1 LNLKR
6 LEGVSVRTSMNN
18 PTENHM
24 RVIQPS
30 CTLPSLTS
38 PGCGCAPR
46 QKAAGGKAA
55 SAAAATAGAAAL
67 TALAAAACTA
77 CCVLP
82 FTLPAVILAGAG
94 GFIAVLDHAHGWVT
108 RLAVLVVICAWLWI
122 GWQVRKTKRRASRLT
137 VVMMVVATLLT
148 AAASSWPVL
157 EPIAFHALGIA
168 KKRAIPHNE

>member
-1 LNLKR
+1 
-6 LEGVSVRTSMNN
+6 
-18 PTENHM
+18 M

-55 SAAAATAGAAAL
+55 SAAAMTAGAAAM

-108 RLAVLVVICAWLWI
+108 RFAVFVVICAWLWI
-122 GWQVRKTKRRASRLT
+122 GWQVRKTRRRVSRFT
-137 VVMMVVATLLT
+137 VATMIMATLLT
-148 AAASSWPVL
+148 AVLASWPVL
-157 EPIAFHALGIA
+157 EPVTFHALSIV
-168 KKRAIPHNE
+168 KKRHVLPNE